1 MGVDS
6 ALGRANVA
14 IRATLEKL
22 DGDLA
27 GARSK
32 VDGAVQKIASGA
44 VKNLQTIGTGVLGGI
59 GAATGAVVG
68 LGAALAKITV
78 DAAPVEGLA
87 DSFEGLAES
96 AGYGADEMLAA
107 LQRGS
112 SGMISQRDLMM
123 SFNKA
128 ASLVSTDFAVQL
140 PDAMQYLNKVAAA
153 TGQDVGFLMDSL
165 VTGVGRLSPMILDN
179 LSIQVSLAEA
189 TAEAAK
195 MYGVEESA
203 LTKAQVQAGMMAVT
217 LEKLEANTAAMP
229 DVTES
234 ATAKLAQLR
243 AGFQDTKDRIGMAFL
258 PTLTTVL
265 GVISDLAGRVLPPL
279 TNFLEGT
286 LAPAFEK
293 VAGVVQDFIWMLDSG
308 VDPLNAL
315 HIALSMLFGPETA
328 GLVGAIRDAIK
339 GLADEGLFVGI
350 ENFLRALNIEPP
362 AALWDVLNWLITT
375 KDAVTAWLAE
385 NVKLQDVLVV
395 LGAAIASVV
404 LPALW
409 GIVTAA
415 APVIAVFV
423 AGVAIVAALRAAWE
437 NDFLGIRTALTDAWE
452 GTIKPALTELWT
464 WLKTNVPLALEALRS
479 FWVDSAWPAIQAVV
493 QAVWP
498 VVQAI
503 FQAIGAFITGTVI
516 PTVQNLYNT
525 WVTVVWPAIQ
535 NAIQT
540 VWPIV
545 ESIFQTLVA
554 WVTGTLIP
562 TIQTLYDKWVT
573 EVWPAIQTAL
583 ENAWTVISAVW
594 EELGR
599 WINDNIVPWIELLKK
614 VWSETVWPA
623 IQTALETAWGVIEP
637 IWEALRAWLEETL
650 PPALEGLQGVFETIM
665 GAIQSAIQPVKDL
678 WDAFAG
684 AVSKF
689 WDWISNREFNFKIKL
704 PDLPDWAVPGSPL
717 PIHTAWA
724 AFAQELNRVTIAPR
738 VDVGHVEALLP
749 TPQGRQDV
757 VSEQRQVNIQV
768 APHYY
773 RGEEPSLTEE
783 LRLISMAWGNA

>member
-234 ATAKLAQLR
+234 ATARLAQLR

-279 TNFLEGT
+279 TTFLEGT
-286 LAPAFEK
+286 LAPAFER
-293 VAGVVQDFIWMLDSG
+293 VSQVISDFIWMLDSG
-308 VDPLNAL
+308 IAPLDAL
-315 HIALSMLFGPETA
+315 KISLSMLFGPEISETIMDIVEQVRGFIA
-328 GLVGAIRDAIK
+328 AAQEA
-339 GLADEGLFVGI
+339 LAPVM
-350 ENFLRALNIEPP
+350 
-362 AALWDVLNWLITT
+362 
-375 KDAVTAWLAE
+375 AWLAE
-385 NVKLQDVLVV
+385 NVKLQDVLIA
-395 LGAAIASVV
+395 LGAAIATVV

-409 GIVTAA
+409 GIITAA
-415 APVIAVFV
+415 APIIAVFV
-423 AGVAIVAALRAAWE
+423 AVTAIVAALRSAWE

-464 WLKTNVPLALEALRS
+464 WLKTNVPLALEALRA

-650 PPALEGLQGVFETIM
+650 PPALEGLQSVFETIM
-665 GAIQSAIQPVKDL
+665 GAIQTAIQPVKDL

-689 WDWISNREFNFKIKL
+689 WDWISNRELNFKIKL

-717 PIHTAWA
+717 PIHTAWVG
-724 AFAQELNRVTIAPR
+724 FAKELNRMTIAPR